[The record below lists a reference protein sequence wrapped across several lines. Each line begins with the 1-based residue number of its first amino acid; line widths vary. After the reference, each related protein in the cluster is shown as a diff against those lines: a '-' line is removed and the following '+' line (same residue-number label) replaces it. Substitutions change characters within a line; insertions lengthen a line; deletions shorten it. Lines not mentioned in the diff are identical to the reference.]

1 MEINNKKSNLII
13 LRCGK
18 NSLHKK
24 WIDINANFDLFLLPY
39 ENFIAKTE
47 KNCTLFP
54 LMPGQKWPAISKFI
68 KENIDLVSNYD
79 FIMLPDDDLS
89 ITALKLNKLFNQLN
103 IDKPALSQPSLS
115 YKSYYSHFITV
126 KFPGLYARETSFVEI
141 MSPIF
146 HIEALTSLLWTFSL
160 NSSGWGLEPLWFKII
175 HSTKFL
181 KCKSILLIYDN
192 ISLTHT
198 RKVGGQN
205 RGIGIKDKSPDIE
218 RNQLLKEWNLQL
230 IFKIYSL
237 KINSKINVKKIWV
250 RETDPE
256 FLNILFQAYKTFKY
270 IMNKERI
277 LYSSPRHIKFEFNR
291 IISPNSK
298 INFLLK
304 RLNTYQNKFD

>member
-1 MEINNKKSNLII
+1 MDINNQKRNLII

-24 WIDINANFDLFLLPY
+24 WINISANFDLFLLPY

-54 LMPGQKWPAISKFI
+54 LIPGQKWPAISKFI

-79 FIMLPDDDLS
+79 FIMLPDDDLL

-141 MSPIF
+141 MTPIF

-160 NSSGWGLEPLWFKII
+160 NSSGWGLEPLWFKVIN
-175 HSTKFL
+175 STNFS
-181 KCKSILLIYDN
+181 KCKSKLIIYDN

-205 RGIGIKDKSPDIE
+205 RGIGIKDKGPDLE
-218 RNQLLKEWNLQL
+218 RNQLLKKWNLRL

-237 KINSKINVKKIWV
+237 KINSKIIEKKIWV
-250 RETDPE
+250 RETDSE
-256 FLNILFQAYKTFKY
+256 FSNILFKVINSFKY
-270 IMNKERI
+270 IMNKEKI
-277 LYSSPRHIKFEFNR
+277 LYSSPRHLKYEFYKL
-291 IISPNSK
+291 ISPKTK
-298 INFLLK
+298 INILLK
-304 RLNTYQNKFD
+304 KLNILSK

>member
-1 MEINNKKSNLII
+1 MEINNKKRNLII

-24 WIDINANFDLFLLPY
+24 WININANFDLFLLPY

-79 FIMLPDDDLS
+79 FIMMPDDDLL
-89 ITALKLNKLFNQLN
+89 ITALKLNKLFNQLS

-115 YKSYYSHFITV
+115 YKSYYSHFITL

-141 MSPIF
+141 MTPIF

-160 NSSGWGLEPLWFKII
+160 NSSGWGLEPLWFKVIN
-175 HSTKFL
+175 STNFS
-181 KCKSILLIYDN
+181 KCKSKLIIYDN

-205 RGIGIKDKSPDIE
+205 RGIGIKDKDPDFE
-218 RNQLLKEWNLQL
+218 RNQLLKKWNLRL
-230 IFKIYSL
+230 IFKIYSV
-237 KINSKINVKKIWV
+237 KINSKIIENKIWV

-256 FLNILFQAYKTFKY
+256 FSDIIFKAYTSFKY
-270 IMNKERI
+270 IMKKEKF
-277 LYSSPRHIKFEFNR
+277 LYSSPRHVKFEFNKL
-291 IISPNSK
+291 ISPKTK
-298 INFLLK
+298 INLLLK
-304 RLNTYQNKFD
+304 KLNILSK

>member
-1 MEINNKKSNLII
+1 MEINNQRRNLII

-24 WIDINANFDLFLLPY
+24 WISSNANFDLFLLPY
-39 ENFIAKTE
+39 ENFKAKTE

-68 KENIDLVSNYD
+68 KENINSVSKYD
-79 FIMLPDDDLS
+79 FIMLPDDDLL
-89 ITALKLNKLFNQLN
+89 ITALKLNKLFDQLN

-141 MSPIF
+141 MTPIF

-160 NSSGWGLEPLWFKII
+160 NSSGWGLEPLWFKVIN
-175 HSTKFL
+175 STKFS
-181 KCKSILLIYDN
+181 KCNSRLIIYDN

-205 RGIGIKDKSPDIE
+205 RGIGIKEQGPDFE
-218 RNQLLKEWNLQL
+218 RNQLLKKWNLRL
-230 IFKIYSL
+230 FFKIYSI
-237 KINSKINVKKIWV
+237 KINSKIIKNNIWV

-256 FLNILFQAYKTFKY
+256 FSNILFQAYSSLKY
-270 IMNKERI
+270 IINKEKI
-277 LYSSPRHIKFEFNR
+277 LYSSPRNMKFELNK
-291 IISPNSK
+291 IISPKTK

-304 RLNTYQNKFD
+304 RLNIFSK

>member
-1 MEINNKKSNLII
+1 MEINNKKRNLII

-24 WIDINANFDLFLLPY
+24 WININANFDLFLLPY

-79 FIMLPDDDLS
+79 FIMLPDDDLL
-89 ITALKLNKLFNQLN
+89 ITTLKLNKLFNQLN

-141 MSPIF
+141 MTPIF

-160 NSSGWGLEPLWFKII
+160 NSSGWGLEPLWFKVIN
-175 HSTKFL
+175 STNFS
-181 KCKSILLIYDN
+181 KCKSKLIIYDN

-205 RGIGIKDKSPDIE
+205 RGIGIKDKGPDFE
-218 RNQLLKEWNLQL
+218 RNQLLKNG
-230 IFKIYSL
+230 IF
-237 KINSKINVKKIWV
+237 
-250 RETDPE
+250 D
-256 FLNILFQAYKTFKY
+256 
-270 IMNKERI
+270 
-277 LYSSPRHIKFEFNR
+277 
-291 IISPNSK
+291 
-298 INFLLK
+298 
-304 RLNTYQNKFD
+304 

>member
-1 MEINNKKSNLII
+1 MKFNGKKRNLII

-54 LMPGQKWPAISKFI
+54 LIPGQKWPAISKFI

-79 FIMLPDDDLS
+79 FIMLPDDDLL

-115 YKSYYSHFITV
+115 YKSYYSHFITI

-141 MSPIF
+141 MTPIF

-160 NSSGWGLEPLWFKII
+160 NSSGWGLEPLWFKVIN
-175 HSTKFL
+175 STNFS
-181 KCKSILLIYDN
+181 KCKSKLIIYDN

-205 RGIGIKDKSPDIE
+205 RGTAIKDKGPDFE
-218 RNQLLKEWNLQL
+218 RNQLLKKWNLRL
-230 IFKIYSL
+230 IFKIYSV
-237 KINSKINVKKIWV
+237 KIKSNIIENKIWV

-256 FLNILFQAYKTFKY
+256 FSDIIFKAYNSLKY
-270 IMNKERI
+270 IINKEKF
-277 LYSSPRHIKFEFNR
+277 LYSSPRHVKFEF
-291 IISPNSK
+291 IKLISPKTK
-298 INFLLK
+298 INLLLK
-304 RLNTYQNKFD
+304 KLNILSK

>member
-1 MEINNKKSNLII
+1 MEINSKKRNLII

-18 NSLHKK
+18 NSLHRK

-68 KENIDLVSNYD
+68 RENIDLVSNYD
-79 FIMLPDDDLS
+79 FIMLPDDDLL
-89 ITALKLNKLFNQLN
+89 ITVLKLNKLFNQLN

-141 MSPIF
+141 MTPIF

-160 NSSGWGLEPLWFKII
+160 NSSGWGLEPLWFKVIN
-175 HSTKFL
+175 STNFS
-181 KCKSILLIYDN
+181 KCKSKLIIYDN

-205 RGIGIKDKSPDIE
+205 RGIGIKDKGPDFE
-218 RNQLLKEWNLQL
+218 RNQLFKKWNLRL
-230 IFKIYSL
+230 IFKIYSV
-237 KINSKINVKKIWV
+237 KINSKIIENKIWV

-256 FLNILFQAYKTFKY
+256 FSDIIFKAYISFKY
-270 IMNKERI
+270 IMKKEKF
-277 LYSSPRHIKFEFNR
+277 LYSSPRHVKFEFNKL
-291 IISPNSK
+291 ISPKTK
-298 INFLLK
+298 INLLLK
-304 RLNTYQNKFD
+304 KLNILSK